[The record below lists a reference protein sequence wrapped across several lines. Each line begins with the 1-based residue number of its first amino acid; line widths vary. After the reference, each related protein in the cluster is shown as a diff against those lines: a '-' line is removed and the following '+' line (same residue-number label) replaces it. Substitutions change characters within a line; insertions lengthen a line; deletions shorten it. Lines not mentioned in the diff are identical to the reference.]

1 MRRDKKN
8 VAMMMA
14 ATMIASSMPMMAFAA
29 ESATDGEENIV
40 KVEGG
45 LISGTYNDEGDV
57 AIYKGIPYAAAP
69 VGDLRWKA
77 PQDVEA
83 WDGVKECTEW
93 GASAIQTEQAPFLM
107 WSTEFIIEDTGY
119 SEDCLTLN
127 VWTSTD
133 SEVEKKPVV
142 VYIHGGGFTS
152 GGSSCEVYDGE
163 YLASQDVVYVSI
175 NYRVG
180 ILGFLAT
187 TALSEESEEGVSGN
201 YALMDQIAA
210 LQWVHDNIEQFGG
223 DPENVTIMG
232 QSAGAGSVNMLVN
245 SPKAAGL
252 FNKAIS
258 MSFNSVD
265 AVMPT
270 MEEKEAAGDELFKDM
285 TLEEMRALSTDELM
299 AMKWSSSFCKDGV
312 YLTEDYAENL
322 ASGGAND
329 VTLMSGFVTGDTMLF
344 ASIRTN
350 SQGETDFA
358 YYEEQAKNIFGDCA
372 EECLDV
378 YPADDETAAE
388 VIGEIQVHSM
398 KALQN
403 DLAKAHDAGSDN
415 PTYLYLFTHV
425 MPGET
430 DFGAFHTSDVPY
442 FLNVFSDL
450 RADYWTDEDYKMG
463 EIMSSYLLNFVKT
476 GDPNGEGLAQWNP
489 SGGDFTIFNLD
500 IECQELSMTEEQKAF
515 FEHYYAGLEAKIDAA
530 AQ

>member
-1 MRRDKKN
+1 MKRKTAMFLA
-8 VAMMMA
+8 AMMA
-14 ATMIASSMPMMAFAA
+14 VSSLPAMAFAEETAADAA
-29 ESATDGEENIV
+29 ETT
-40 KVEGG
+40 VEVTGG
-45 LISGTYNDEGDV
+45 QISGEYNEDGSV
-57 AIYKGIPYAAAP
+57 AIYRGIPYAAAP

-77 PQDVEA
+77 PQEVEP
-83 WDGVKECTEW
+83 WDGVRECTEW
-93 GASAIQTEQAPFLM
+93 GASAIQAEQAPFMM

-133 SEVEKKPVV
+133 SENEKKPVI

-163 YLASQDVVYVSI
+163 YVASQDVVYVSI

-232 QSAGAGSVNMLVN
+232 QSAGASSVNMLVA

-252 FNKAIS
+252 FSKAIS
-258 MSFNSVD
+258 MSYND
-265 AVMPT
+265 IDGTLAT
-270 MEEKEAAGDELFKDM
+270 MEEKEAQGDELFQDM
-285 TLEEMRALSTDELM
+285 TLEEMRELSTDELL
-299 AMKWSSSFCKDGV
+299 AMSWASGPCIDGV
-312 YLTEDYAENL
+312 YLTENFAESL
-322 ASGGAND
+322 ASGDAND
-329 VTLMSGFVTGDTMLF
+329 VTLMSGFVTGDTGLF
-344 ASIRTN
+344 ASLRTN
-350 SQGETDFA
+350 GEGETDQA
-358 YYEEQAKNIFGDCA
+358 YYEAQVQEVFGEYAD
-372 EECLDV
+372 ECLAA
-378 YPADDETAAE
+378 YPADDETAAA
-388 VIGEIQVHSM
+388 VIGEIQIDSM

-403 DLAKAHDAGSDN
+403 YVAQAHDLGSEN
-415 PTYLYLFTHV
+415 PTYLYYFTHV

-450 RADYWTDEDYKMG
+450 RAEYWTEEDFALG
-463 EIMSSYLLNFVKT
+463 QTMSSYLINFAKT
-476 GDPNGEGLAQWNP
+476 GDPNGEGLIEWAP
-489 SGGDFTIFNLD
+489 SEGGFTIFNLD
-500 IECQELSMTEEQKAF
+500 TTCGELSLTEEQKQF
-515 FEHYYAGLEAKIDAA
+515 FEDYYSSLEQRIEAA
-530 AQ
+530 AE